1 MTIRLSPILEN
12 SGHAAAIKDI
22 LERLLIE
29 YETKAQEAVVG
40 REAAALLNQLGGD
53 VRREMQSRMQDI
65 LADDG
70 SASNR
75 TPDRSIVDVKSCQR
89 PAAGDTRVRQLH
101 RNSAPSTM
109 SGPEITTIQEK

>member
-53 VRREMQSRMQDI
+53 PVRCRAGCRTSWQR
-65 LADDG
+65 
-70 SASNR
+70 SAG
-75 TPDRSIVDVKSCQR
+75 TMIGRSLSLEPNYER
-89 PAAGDTRVRQLH
+89 
-101 RNSAPSTM
+101 
-109 SGPEITTIQEK
+109 